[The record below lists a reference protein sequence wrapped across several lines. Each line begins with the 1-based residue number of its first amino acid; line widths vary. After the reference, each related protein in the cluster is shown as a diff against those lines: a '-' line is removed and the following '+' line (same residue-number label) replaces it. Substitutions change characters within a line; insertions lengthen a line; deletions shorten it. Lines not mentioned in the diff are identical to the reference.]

1 MKDLIRKI
9 LLEYE
14 IPNPVPGNKNVTSGY
29 GNRKHPTT
37 REQKMHYGMDISVP
51 CDTDLKAPAS
61 GKVIEVGQSNDGCGG
76 SIRIQHNGFQT
87 RYCHLKRIFV
97 NKNEKIFQG
106 EVIGKT
112 GGGKDVEGAGTST
125 GCHLH
130 IELKE
135 GTGGSTPIDPRSH
148 FKLNQDPTPTGNE
161 TISKGVSSLQIKT
174 FKCFLK
180 HGGYDE
186 NLTIDTNFDDKT
198 EAAVK
203 KLQQE
208 LGLSETGIITPNMIP
223 LIKDK
228 IQSLSASIRSEIQN
242 CYNN

>member
-9 LLEYE
+9 LLEYS
-14 IPNPVPGNKNVTSGY
+14 IPNPVPGNTKITSNFGERN
-29 GNRKHPTT
+29 GK
-37 REQKMHYGMDISVP
+37 QHYGMDISVP

-61 GKVIEVGQSNDGCGG
+61 GTVIEVGQSNDGCGG
-76 SIRIQHNGFQT
+76 SIRIQHDGFQT

-130 IELKE
+130 IELKD
-135 GTGGSTPIDPRSH
+135 GTGSSSPINPSSH
-148 FKLNQDPTPTGNE
+148 FRLNQDPTPTGGE
-161 TISKGVSSLQIKT
+161 TISKGSESSQIKT

-186 NLTIDTNFDDKT
+186 TLEINNSFDEKT

-203 KLQQE
+203 KLQRE
-208 LGLSETGIITPNMIP
+208 LGLQQNGVITPNMIP

-228 IQSLSASIRSEIQN
+228 IQSLSSSVRREIQN
-242 CYNN
+242 CYNS

>member
-29 GNRKHPTT
+29 GNRTHPITG
-37 REQKMHYGMDISVP
+37 EQKMHYGIDIAVN
-51 CDTDLKAPAS
+51 CNVELKAPLD
-61 GKVIEVGQSNDGCGG
+61 GTVKEVGQSNDGCGG
-76 SIRIQHNGFQT
+76 SITIEHNGFRT
-87 RYCHLKRIFV
+87 RYCHLSTINV
-97 NKNEKIFQG
+97 NKNEKVFAG

-112 GGGKDVEGAGTST
+112 GGKKGEEGSGSST

-130 IELKE
+130 FEVKDLNGNSLNPSDHIKLEIAPRRTE
-135 GTGGSTPIDPRSH
+135 GGTI
-148 FKLNQDPTPTGNE
+148 KLNDNNE
-161 TISKGVSSLQIKT
+161 QIKT

-180 HGGYDE
+180 HGGYDV
-186 NLTIDTNFDDKT
+186 NLEIDNSFDEKT

-203 KLQQE
+203 KLQRE
-208 LGLSETGIITPNMIP
+208 LGLQEDGIITPNMIP

-228 IQSLSASIRSEIQN
+228 IQSLSSKKRRDIQS
-242 CYNN
+242 CYSS